1 LMQNLKEKESLKSVV
16 EVLNRKNKELQLL
29 YETSRFF
36 SSTIDINELY
46 DKLFE
51 VLLNIVDFQDMFV
64 ARFNE
69 KEGKINYIYL
79 RSVLEDDRIDVS
91 VIPEI
96 PLAPEGKGILS
107 EAIRKNDTVVIHDYQ
122 RRLRNAKK
130 FYVTNQGSLSENEIE
145 KPYNIESAMIVPIK
159 LNGKILGF
167 ITVLSKNKNEF
178 NSENLHWIETVVNQA
193 SISNKNAILYDEVR
207 NELEEKKSIE
217 TQLGEVLEERNLLHS
232 EILNRVKSNLR
243 FFSSLLQFQS
253 DYVKDPVYLE
263 YFKIS
268 QSRVHTLTLIEDK
281 LYNQDNLSRVD
292 FESFLYSLISYLYS
306 HYEINPNR
314 ISTYINIRDVNLP
327 IDNAI
332 TCALLIS
339 ELISNS
345 LIHAFPDK
353 KKGNITV
360 EMYQETPGKCFLS
373 VRDNGINFA
382 SKKSKS
388 SSYSMVLVGMFVK
401 DLNGTLEV
409 DRQKGTKITV
419 RF

>member
-1 LMQNLKEKESLKSVV
+1 MQNLKEKESLKSVV

-382 SKKSKS
+382 SKKSKL

>member
-1 LMQNLKEKESLKSVV
+1 MQNLKEKESLKSVV

-69 KEGKINYIYL
+69 KERKINYIYL

-122 RRLRNAKK
+122 RRLRSAKK

-360 EMYQETPGKCFLS
+360 EMYQEIPGKCFLS

-382 SKKSKS
+382 SKKSKL

>member
-1 LMQNLKEKESLKSVV
+1 MQNLKEKESLKSVV

-69 KEGKINYIYL
+69 KERKINYIYL

-122 RRLRNAKK
+122 RRLRSAKK

-382 SKKSKS
+382 SKKSKL